1 MIKINKFMKIIPSFE
16 DFEQYEGLIEN
27 LDPSL
32 LKELRSIEIPEIT
45 SPINEGRIANFLTNK
60 LSKFLLGSFSGVGM
74 IDEAIKVVL
83 AIELDLIQKASDFK
97 KEVAKI
103 EDQIDQ
109 LAKEK
114 NTDKITALSKEREA
128 KMNEFDAYEKAQNL
142 KLKKARDVAKQI
154 VNGNSRRKEYL
165 DSCYAEN
172 EIEMA
177 ELEYRLAK
185 ERSEDQTALKSYEEK
200 LAKAREE
207 AEAKAKEIE
216 EQMKKEEDN
225 KEPKEVKTEVSFDV
239 EKEKKIISR
248 RKGGDVIK
256 RKNELEKEIAD
267 IKSDME
273 RRLNQISNKI
283 KKSTKP
289 LTERY
294 LENAKLDLIEM
305 ATALD
310 YKKELLSTFRN
321 LGKNATEIE
330 KSLGNNKEFKD
341 AIDKINKG
349 AGNAKQ
355 IKGEVL
361 KAFRDAFSTVGIGKS
376 GVLTTGIIDNLK
388 EKINK

>member
-1 MIKINKFMKIIPSFE
+1 MRVE
-16 DFEQYEGLIEN
+16 
-27 LDPSL
+27 
-32 LKELRSIEIPEIT
+32 
-45 SPINEGRIANFLTNK
+45 
-60 LSKFLLGSFSGVGM
+60 FLLGSFSGVGM

-83 AIELDLIQKASDFK
+83 AIELDLIQKSSDFK

-109 LAKEK
+109 LSKEK

-225 KEPKEVKTEVSFDV
+225 KEPKEVKTEVSFDA

-376 GVLTTGIIDNLK
+376 GVLTIGIIDNLK

>member
-1 MIKINKFMKIIPSFE
+1 MKTIPSFE

-45 SPINEGRIANFLTNK
+45 SPINEGRISNFLTNK

-74 IDEAIKVVL
+74 IDEAIKVAL
-83 AIELDLIQKASDFK
+83 ALELDLIQKASDFK
-97 KEVAKI
+97 KVVVKI

-109 LAKEK
+109 LTKEGNK
-114 NTDKITALSKEREA
+114 DKIIALSKEREA

-154 VNGNSRRKEYL
+154 VNGNARRKEYL

-185 ERSEDQTALKSYEEK
+185 ERSEDQTALKSYQERIDK
-200 LAKAREE
+200 AKEE

-216 EQMKKEEDN
+216 DQIKKDEN
-225 KEPKEVKTEVSFDV
+225 KDDDKISKEAKSDASIDS
-239 EKEKKIISR
+239 EKEKKIITR
-248 RKGGDVIK
+248 KKGGDIIK

-273 RRLNQISNKI
+273 RKLNQISGRI

-310 YKKELLSTFRN
+310 YKRELLVTFRN
-321 LGKNATEIE
+321 LGKNVAEIE
-330 KSLGNNKEFKD
+330 KSLGNDKEFKD
-341 AIDKINKG
+341 AIEKINKG

-376 GVLTTGIIDNLK
+376 GALTTGIIDKLK
-388 EKINK
+388 EKLNK

>member
-1 MIKINKFMKIIPSFE
+1 MIKINKFMKSIPSFE

-27 LDPSL
+27 LDPSF

-74 IDEAIKVVL
+74 IDEAVRIVL
-83 AIELDLIQKASDFK
+83 SLELDLIQKASDLRKVIVKFD
-97 KEVAKI
+97 E
-103 EDQIDQ
+103 QIDQ
-109 LAKEK
+109 LAKEGNK
-114 NTDKITALSKEREA
+114 EKIDAIAKEREA
-128 KMNEFDAYEKAQNL
+128 KTNEFDAYEKAQNL

-200 LAKAREE
+200 VAKAREE

-216 EQMKKEEDN
+216 EQMKKEED
-225 KEPKEVKTEVSFDV
+225 KEPKEVKTEVSFDT

-248 RKGGDVIK
+248 RKGGDIIK

-273 RRLNQISNKI
+273 RKLNQISNKI

-321 LGKNATEIE
+321 LGRNAAEIE

-376 GVLTTGIIDNLK
+376 GVLTTGIIDKLK